1 MGVYKD
7 FIWDFHLDLLE
18 LNRITHTH
26 TYIYIYM
33 YRDFIWIYCDFMIRS
48 FSLMGNSAN
57 AVGYTT
63 NRPVINT
70 WKLEILCLNRG
81 FNGPS
86 WTENATSKPSLFNT
100 ILLAQKTEI
109 EHF

>member
-1 MGVYKD
+1 MGIYKD

-18 LNRITHTH
+18 LNRIT
-26 TYIYIYM
+26 YIYIYTC
-33 YRDFIWIYCDFMIRS
+33 RDFIWIYCDLMILS

-57 AVGYTT
+57 AVGYIT

-70 WKLEILCLNRG
+70 WKLEILCLNRS

-86 WTENATSKPSLFNT
+86 WTENATSKPS
-100 ILLAQKTEI
+100 
-109 EHF
+109 